1 MKKSMSTNTLV
12 LAALVCI
19 ATGCT
24 GQPNT
29 RPFDRTPTTQAVV
42 APFDLGMSTYLNKT
56 PVKIVY
62 DLDSRFILTVTKERL
77 RAARTIHDI
86 VPGHLEQ
93 DGVSY
98 TAVSIRILE
107 GEQRTDIVEVGEG
120 HELNAAQL
128 KLLRS
133 LDYSSNFMIRAT
145 YSVKNRASGTSTW
158 EVVTPH
164 VTVVPEQEAMNSNG
178 MEAMIE
184 HVKQG
189 TSDFPYIVD
198 AEKLQPGKVF
208 FTVNEVGALTDVRL
222 TGSAGYPALDARVLE
237 LVNTFPGTWAP
248 ATNAAGQP
256 VPQEF
261 MFSFGT
267 VGC

>member
-1 MKKSMSTNTLV
+1 MKKSMSTTTSV
-12 LAALVCI
+12 LAVMVCI
-19 ATGCT
+19 TTGCT
-24 GQPNT
+24 GQPKT
-29 RPFDRTPTTQAVV
+29 EPLDVTPTTQAVV
-42 APFDLGMSTYLNKT
+42 APFDLGMSTYLNRT
-56 PVKIVY
+56 PVKITY

-86 VPGHLEQ
+86 IPGHLEQ

-107 GEQRTDIVEVGEG
+107 GERTTDIVEVGEG
-120 HELNAAQL
+120 HALNAAQL
-128 KLLRS
+128 KLLHS

-145 YSVKNRASGTSTW
+145 YSVKNRASGVTSW
-158 EVVTPH
+158 DVATPH

-178 MEAMIE
+178 MEALIE
-184 HVKQG
+184 HVEQG
-189 TSDFPYIVD
+189 TADFPYLVD
-198 AEKLQPGKVF
+198 ADKLQAGKVV
-208 FTVNEVGALTDVRL
+208 FTVNEAGALTDVRL
-222 TGSAGYPALDARVLE
+222 TGSAGYPALDTRVLE

-261 MFSFGT
+261 IFSFGT

>member
-1 MKKSMSTNTLV
+1 MKKSMRTTNLILSG
-12 LAALVCI
+12 LACI
-19 ATGCT
+19 ATGCK

-29 RPFDRTPTTQAVV
+29 EPFDGTPTTQAVV
-42 APFDLGMSTYLNKT
+42 APFDLGMSAYLNKN

-86 VPGHLEQ
+86 VPGQLEQ

-107 GEQRTDIVEVGEG
+107 GDRTTDIVEVGEG

-133 LDYSSNFMIRAT
+133 LDYSSSFMIRAT
-145 YSVKNRASGTSTW
+145 TSVKNRASGTSSW
-158 EVVTPH
+158 DVATPH

-178 MEAMIE
+178 KEALIE
-184 HVKQG
+184 HVKHG
-189 TSDFPYIVD
+189 TSDFPYVVE
-198 AEKLQPGKVF
+198 AQKLQAGKVF
-208 FTVNEVGALTDVRL
+208 FTVNEVGAVTDVRL

-237 LVNTFPGTWAP
+237 LVKTFPGTWAP

-256 VPQEF
+256 VEQEF

>member
-1 MKKSMSTNTLV
+1 MKKSMSTTTSI
-12 LAALVCI
+12 LAVLVCI
-19 ATGCT
+19 ASGCA
-24 GQPNT
+24 GQP
-29 RPFDRTPTTQAVV
+29 RTEPLDGTSTTQAVV
-42 APFDLGMSTYLNKT
+42 VPFDLGMSTYLNRT
-56 PVKIVY
+56 PVKITY
-62 DLDSRFILTVTKERL
+62 DLDSRFVLTVTKERL

-93 DGVSY
+93 NGVSY

-145 YSVKNRASGTSTW
+145 YSVKNRASGVTSW
-158 EVVTPH
+158 EVATPH

-178 MEAMIE
+178 MEALIE

-189 TSDFPYIVD
+189 TSDFGYIVD
-198 AEKLQPGKVF
+198 AQELRPGKVF
-208 FTVNEVGALTDVRL
+208 FTVNEVGAVTDVRL

-237 LVNTFPGTWAP
+237 LVNSFPGTWAP